1 MLLSMTGFSRV
12 SRDFDWGTVT
22 VEMSSVNHR
31 YQEISLR
38 LAKEVSSFEPQI
50 NQMIRKT
57 FRRGKIKLRVDLTLA
72 SSIRA
77 AQINSDVLESYYRQL
92 DESRKHLK
100 MIEEVRVE
108 SLLQLPGVMDS
119 PSFSSL
125 IQEQGETPVVQVVEE
140 AINSLLDMRKKEGE
154 HLLGDI
160 LSNLASFEKIIENI
174 DSYWETGKEKAL
186 ADVKIRLGKLI
197 SDHEGDL
204 DEGRLAQEVAILADK
219 WDISEEISRSRSHL
233 EKFRSVLGKDHSEG
247 RKLDFL
253 LQEMNREI
261 NTMGSKISDSDL
273 RWMVVEGKTFLERI
287 REQVQN
293 VE

>member
-12 SRDFDWGTVT
+12 SRDFDWGTIT

-38 LAKEVSSFEPQI
+38 LAKEISSFEPQI
-50 NQMIRKT
+50 NQMIRKN
-57 FRRGKIKLRVDLTLA
+57 FRRGKIKLRADITLA

-119 PSFSSL
+119 PSFSTL
-125 IQEQGETPVVQVVEE
+125 IQEQGETPVIQVVEE
-140 AINSLLDMRKKEGE
+140 GIHSLLEMRKKEGE
-154 HLLGDI
+154 HLLEDI
-160 LSNLASFEKIIENI
+160 LSNLASFEKIIEDI

-186 ADVKIRLGKLI
+186 ADVKMRLGKLI

-233 EKFRSVLGKDHSEG
+233 EKFRSVLGKEHSEG

>member
-12 SRDFDWGTVT
+12 SRDFDWGTIT

-38 LAKEVSSFEPQI
+38 LAKEISSFEPQI
-50 NQMIRKT
+50 NQMIRKN
-57 FRRGKIKLRVDLTLA
+57 FRRGKIKLRADITLA

-119 PSFSSL
+119 PSFSTL
-125 IQEQGETPVVQVVEE
+125 IQEQGETPVIQVVEE
-140 AINSLLDMRKKEGE
+140 GIDSLLEMRKKEGE
-154 HLLGDI
+154 HLLEDI
-160 LSNLASFEKIIENI
+160 LSNLASFEKIIEDI

-186 ADVKIRLGKLI
+186 ADVKMRLGKLI

-233 EKFRSVLGKDHSEG
+233 EKFRSVLGKEHSEG

>member
-12 SRDFDWGTVT
+12 SRDFDWGTIT

-38 LAKEVSSFEPQI
+38 LAKEISSLEPQI
-50 NQMIRKT
+50 NQMIRKN
-57 FRRGKIKLRVDLTLA
+57 FRRGKIKLRADITLA

-119 PSFSSL
+119 PSFSTL
-125 IQEQGETPVVQVVEE
+125 IQEQGETPVIQVVEE
-140 AINSLLDMRKKEGE
+140 GIDSLLEMRKKEGE
-154 HLLGDI
+154 HLLEDI
-160 LSNLASFEKIIENI
+160 LSNLASFEKIIEDI

-186 ADVKIRLGKLI
+186 ADVKMRLGKLI

-233 EKFRSVLGKDHSEG
+233 EKFRSVLGKEHSEG

>member
-1 MLLSMTGFSRV
+1 MTGFSRV
-12 SRDFDWGTVT
+12 SRDFDWGTIT

-38 LAKEVSSFEPQI
+38 LAKEISSFEPQI

-57 FRRGKIKLRVDLTLA
+57 FRRGKIKLRADLTLA

-125 IQEQGETPVVQVVEE
+125 IQEQGETPVIQVVEE
-140 AINSLLDMRKKEGE
+140 AINSLLEMRKKEGE
-154 HLLGDI
+154 HLLEDI
-160 LSNLASFEKIIENI
+160 LSNLVSFEKIIENI

-186 ADVKIRLGKLI
+186 DDVKIRLGKLI

-233 EKFRSVLGKDHSEG
+233 EKFRSVLRQEHSEG

-273 RWMVVEGKTFLERI
+273 RWMVVEGKTYLERI

>member
-12 SRDFDWGTVT
+12 SRDFDWGTIT

-38 LAKEVSSFEPQI
+38 LAKEISSFEPQI
-50 NQMIRKT
+50 NQMIRKN
-57 FRRGKIKLRVDLTLA
+57 FRRGKIKLRADITLA

-100 MIEEVRVE
+100 MIEEVRIE

-119 PSFSSL
+119 PSFSTL
-125 IQEQGETPVVQVVEE
+125 IQEQGETPVIQVVEE
-140 AINSLLDMRKKEGE
+140 GIDSLLEMRKKEGE
-154 HLLGDI
+154 HLLEDI
-160 LSNLASFEKIIENI
+160 LSNLASFEKIIEDI

-186 ADVKIRLGKLI
+186 ADVKMRLGKLI

-233 EKFRSVLGKDHSEG
+233 EKFRSVLGKEHSEG

>member
-1 MLLSMTGFSRV
+1 
-12 SRDFDWGTVT
+12 
-22 VEMSSVNHR
+22 
-31 YQEISLR
+31 
-38 LAKEVSSFEPQI
+38 
-50 NQMIRKT
+50 MIRKT
-57 FRRGKIKLRVDLTLA
+57 FRRGKIKLRADLTLA

-125 IQEQGETPVVQVVEE
+125 IQEQGETPVIQVVEE
-140 AINSLLDMRKKEGE
+140 AINSLLEMRKKEGE
-154 HLLGDI
+154 HLLEDI
-160 LSNLASFEKIIENI
+160 LSNLVSFEKIIENI

-186 ADVKIRLGKLI
+186 DDVKIRLGKLI

-233 EKFRSVLGKDHSEG
+233 EKFRSVLRQEHSEG

-273 RWMVVEGKTFLERI
+273 RWMVVEGKTYLERI